1 MDGAGELETGTSEPV
16 FAAAVLV
23 FVTVELVFGTVEL
36 VFGTVELVFGT
47 KELRCADIRVIDC
60 DLGVGLRDIAFL
72 VW

>member
-1 MDGAGELETGTSEPV
+1 MTVDLWRGAGELETGTSEPV

-23 FVTVELVFGTVEL
+23 FVTVEL